1 MASKFKKIISLNK
14 KNLMVKKKFIF
25 FFGSATGVC
34 IQALEEG
41 TKIIHFPDDKIDI
54 FSSKIWKPI
63 KVSFLQEGIFT
74 MN

>member
-1 MASKFKKIISLNK
+1 MVK
-14 KNLMVKKKFIF
+14 KNLSF

-54 FSSKIWKPI
+54 FS
-63 KVSFLQEGIFT
+63 
-74 MN
+74 